1 MAKGYTE
8 LNKLINETVNII
20 QDVSIASDEQLKGIE
35 QINATVSMLDRVTQ
49 ENAMEANSVADI
61 ANNTLKMAKLLVQDA
76 KTKKTKEI

>member
-49 ENAMEANSVADI
+49 ENAMEANSVSEI